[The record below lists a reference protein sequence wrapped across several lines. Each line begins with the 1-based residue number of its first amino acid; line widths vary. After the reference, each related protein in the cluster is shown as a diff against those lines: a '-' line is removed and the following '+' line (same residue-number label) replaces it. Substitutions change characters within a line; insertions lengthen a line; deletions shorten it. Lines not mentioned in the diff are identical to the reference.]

1 MTETTNRNST
11 DGPTASPRKD
21 PVQKPVLIGIGVA
34 MVLSAVFNVG
44 IWYGMGLNS
53 KNSNQT
59 LSPSSTTAQQ
69 GLSSVAT
76 VASTAD
82 PYVVTIYLSPESE
95 KGKQTPN
102 LNLPMLQGQEARPRS
117 IQELRS
123 MGSGIII
130 GSDGYILTSD
140 HLLRP
145 GYDVNVTLND
155 KRKFEAK
162 VIGKDP
168 FMDLAVIK
176 IDASGLPVAKFGD
189 SNKLKAGDWA
199 IAVGSPFGYEHS
211 VTLGIISGI
220 GRSLDALNNNM
231 DMIQTDAALNPGNSG
246 GPLLNAN
253 GEVIGINTAMRHQ
266 AQNIS
271 FAIPADGAQKIATQL
286 KEHGDIA
293 RPYLGLNMMDIDAQT
308 AKNLNYPEANCVI
321 VAHIMKDSPSEK
333 AGFYL
338 HDLIEKVDDV
348 PVSSIIEVRK
358 IIQKH
363 KPDDVLAFSLM
374 RKEGREIRKVKLG
387 TYPQTFAYQY

>member
-1 MTETTNRNST
+1 MTETTNGNST
-11 DGPTASPRKD
+11 NGPTVSPRKD
-21 PVQKPVLIGIGVA
+21 PVQKPILIGIGVA

-53 KNSNQT
+53 KNSNQAI
-59 LSPSSTTAQQ
+59 SPGSIASQQ

-76 VASTAD
+76 VASSAD
-82 PYVVTIYLSPESE
+82 PYVVTIYLSPEGE
-95 KGKQTPN
+95 KAKQAPN
-102 LNLPMLQGQEARPRS
+102 LNPPMLQAQEAQP
-117 IQELRS
+117 

-293 RPYLGLNMMDIDAQT
+293 RPYLGLKMMDINAQT
-308 AKNLNYPEANCVI
+308 AKNLNYPEVNCVI

-348 PVSSIIEVRK
+348 PVSSVMEVRK
-358 IIQKH
+358 IVQKH
-363 KPDDVLAFSLM
+363 KPDDVLAFSLI

-387 TYPQTFAYQY
+387 TYPQIFAYQY